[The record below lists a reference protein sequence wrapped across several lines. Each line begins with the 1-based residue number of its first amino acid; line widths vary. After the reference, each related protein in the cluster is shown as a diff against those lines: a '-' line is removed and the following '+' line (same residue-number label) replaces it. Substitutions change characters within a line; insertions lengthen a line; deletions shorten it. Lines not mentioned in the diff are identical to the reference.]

1 MEPYKYAGYPMLI
14 KTIRM
19 ETQDSNLFS
28 KKTPLLPAASEL
40 AFHTIN
46 CSALN
51 VEELRRENGIEVG
64 SIRAQV
70 FFDMWF
76 DSLGGFLMS
85 CVSYKFLMSN

>member
-1 MEPYKYAGYPMLI
+1 MLI

-19 ETQDSNLFS
+19 ETEDSSLFL

-51 VEELRRENGIEVG
+51 VEELRREKGIEVCKCYC
-64 SIRAQV
+64 
-70 FFDMWF
+70 FDNVHHTETAF
-76 DSLGGFLMS
+76 I
-85 CVSYKFLMSN
+85 

>member
-1 MEPYKYAGYPMLI
+1 MLI

-19 ETQDSNLFS
+19 ETQDSSLFA

-64 SIRAQV
+64 VVLIGV
-70 FFDMWF
+70 
-76 DSLGGFLMS
+76 
-85 CVSYKFLMSN
+85 

>member
-1 MEPYKYAGYPMLI
+1 MLI

-19 ETQDSNLFS
+19 ETEDSSLFS

-51 VEELRRENGIEVG
+51 VEELRREHGIEV
-64 SIRAQV
+64 
-70 FFDMWF
+70 
-76 DSLGGFLMS
+76 
-85 CVSYKFLMSN
+85 CVVLIDVQLSHVLSTAFRSVLINLCE